1 MTNNQESGFV
11 SYKLK
16 LSQGDLLSYALK
28 EALLREDQ
36 RLARYL
42 HLANNLRDRR
52 LKQLFGEFAA
62 TSAER
67 LKQLNNLM
75 KQFNIK

>member
-1 MTNNQESGFV
+1 M

-28 EALLREDQ
+28 EALLREEQ
-36 RLARYL
+36 RRARYL
-42 HLANNLRDRR
+42 HFANNFRDRR
-52 LKQLFGEFAA
+52 LKHLFGEFAGI
-62 TSAER
+62 SAER